1 VIDGNATVAYIPGQ
15 HVLGLSKLNRI
26 VEYFSKRPQIQER
39 LTEQIYFAL
48 QYILGTDDIA
58 VVVDAIHYCVRS
70 RGVEDHGSSTVTSKL
85 GGRFRSD
92 PALRAEFMSIV
103 NKH

>member
-1 VIDGNATVAYIPGQ
+1 MRFVG
-15 HVLGLSKLNRI
+15 
-26 VEYFSKRPQIQER
+26 YFAKRPQNQER

-85 GGRFRSD
+85 GGRFRTD
-92 PALRAEFMSIV
+92 PALASKSMSMLKNTLIQSLTPS
-103 NKH
+103 